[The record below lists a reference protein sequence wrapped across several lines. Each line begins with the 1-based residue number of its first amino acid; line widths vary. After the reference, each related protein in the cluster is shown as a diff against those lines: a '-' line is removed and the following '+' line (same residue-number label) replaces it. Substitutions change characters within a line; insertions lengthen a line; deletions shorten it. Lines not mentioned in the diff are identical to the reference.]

1 VTVVLSNRGPYRYE
15 QGPGGA
21 FVARPGAGGLAS
33 SLGPLLL
40 SGSAGAHSAWIA
52 AALSDGDR
60 AAVRAGAVRAPGVQ
74 LRLLDLD
81 AQTFRLAYDVV
92 SNGTLW
98 FLYHGLFDLTRR
110 PRFDRRWREAWEAY
124 EAVNVAFTDATA
136 ELAHD
141 GDVVLVQD
149 MHLALVPGMLRAR
162 RPDLR
167 LAHFTHTP
175 FCGPNSIRVLPG
187 YAATALCESMASAPC
202 GFHARRWAR
211 SYEAAAREVLGDG
224 TPAPT
229 FVAALGPD
237 PDALTQLAASPAAR
251 HAATELDAVVGDRT
265 MVLRVDRIDP
275 SKNIVRGF
283 LAYDLLLERHPEWR
297 ERVVFVARLN
307 ASRESLAEYQAY
319 RREVETAAD
328 RVNER
333 WATTGWP
340 PIVLDANDDYPRT
353 VAAMARYDV
362 LMVNAIKDGLNLVAK
377 EGPLVNRRDG
387 VLCLSPGTG
396 AWDDLGVCSL
406 AMHPFDLEQA
416 ADALHDALGMPVDE
430 RAARAVTLRE
440 LAAARTPQDWFDDQ
454 LIEAR

>member
-1 VTVVLSNRGPYRYE
+1 VTVVLSNRGPYRYDE
-15 QGPGGA
+15 GPDGEL
-21 FVARPGAGGLAS
+21 VARPGAGGLAS

-40 SGSAGAHSAWIA
+40 SGAAGANGAWIA

-81 AQTFRLAYDVV
+81 AHMYRLAYEVV

-136 ELAHD
+136 EVARE

-167 LAHFTHTP
+167 LTHFTHTP

-187 YAATALCESMASAPC
+187 YAATALCESMTSVPC
-202 GFHARRWAR
+202 GFHARRWAQ

-224 TPAPT
+224 TSAPT

-237 PDALTQLAASPAAR
+237 PDALAQLAASDSAQSAA
-251 HAATELDAVVGDRT
+251 AELDSVVGDRT
-265 MVLRVDRIDP
+265 LVLRVDRIDP

-297 ERVVFVARLN
+297 ERVIFVARLN
-307 ASRESLAEYQAY
+307 ASREALAEYQAY
-319 RREVETAAD
+319 RQEVETAAD

-333 WATTGWP
+333 WAANGWT
-340 PIVLDANDDYPRT
+340 PIVLDAQDDYPRT

-362 LMVNAIKDGLNLVAK
+362 LVVNAIKDGLNLVAK

-387 VLCLSPGTG
+387 VLCLSPDTG
-396 AWDDLGVCSL
+396 AWDDLRIGAL

-416 ADALHDALGMPVDE
+416 ADALHVALEMPIEE
-430 RAARAVTLRE
+430 RAARAEKLRA
-440 LAAARTPQDWFDDQ
+440 LAAARTPKSWFDDQ

>member
-1 VTVVLSNRGPYRYE
+1 VTVVLSNRGPYRYDE
-15 QGPGGA
+15 GPGGEL
-21 FVARPGAGGLAS
+21 VARPGAGGLAS

-40 SGSAGAHSAWIA
+40 SGAAGAHSAWIA
-52 AALSDGDR
+52 AALSDADR
-60 AAVRAGAVRAPGVQ
+60 AAVRTGAVRAPGVQ

-81 AQTFRLAYDVV
+81 AHMFRLAYEVV

-110 PRFDRRWREAWEAY
+110 PRFDRRWREAWDAY

-136 ELAHD
+136 ELARE

-167 LAHFTHTP
+167 LTHFTHTP
-175 FCGPNSIRVLPG
+175 FCGPNSIRVLPA
-187 YAATALCESMASAPC
+187 YAATALCESMTSVPC
-202 GFHARRWAR
+202 GFHARRWAQA
-211 SYEAAAREVLGDG
+211 YEASAREVLGDG
-224 TPAPT
+224 TSAPT

-237 PDALTQLAASPAAR
+237 PDALTQLAASDSARSAA
-251 HAATELDAVVGDRT
+251 AELDSVVGDRAL
-265 MVLRVDRIDP
+265 VLRVDRIDP

-307 ASRESLAEYQAY
+307 ASREALAEYQAY
-319 RREVETAAD
+319 RQEVETAAD
-328 RVNER
+328 HVNER
-333 WATTGWP
+333 WATNGWT
-340 PIVLDANDDYPRT
+340 PIVLDAQDDYPRT

-362 LMVNAIKDGLNLVAK
+362 LIVNAIKDGLNLVAK

-387 VLCLSPGTG
+387 VLCLSPDTG
-396 AWDDLGVCSL
+396 AWDDLGIGAL

-416 ADALHDALGMPVDE
+416 ADAMYVALEMPVEE
-430 RAARAVTLRE
+430 RAARAGKLRA
-440 LAAARTPQDWFDDQ
+440 LAAARTPKTWFDDQ
-454 LIEAR
+454 LTEAR

>member
-40 SGSAGAHSAWIA
+40 SGAAGAQSAWIA

-81 AQTFRLAYDVV
+81 AQTFRLAYEVV

-110 PRFDRRWREAWEAY
+110 PRFDPRWREAWEAY

-136 ELAHD
+136 ELAPD

-167 LAHFTHTP
+167 LTHFTHTP

-187 YAATALCESMASAPC
+187 YAATALCESMASVPC

-211 SYEAAAREVLGDG
+211 SYEASAREVLGDA

-237 PDALTQLAASPAAR
+237 PDALTQLAASDAAR
-251 HAATELDAVVGDRT
+251 NAATELDAVVGDRT

-283 LAYDLLLERHPEWR
+283 LAYDLLLERRPEWR

-333 WATTGWP
+333 WATNGWT
-340 PIVLDANDDYPRT
+340 PIVLDAKDDYPRT

-406 AMHPFDLEQA
+406 AIHPFDLEQA
-416 ADALHDALGMPVDE
+416 ADALHDALGMPLDE